1 MVSRAVLFAPAERH
15 DGRDGPLNGHSRSTE
30 PIALLPVGNRPMLA
44 HALDE
49 LTASGVDGV
58 AVLSER
64 ELAEE
69 VDAALEAWDGPKGS
83 VEHLP
88 VDAGESFLGA
98 LAHAA
103 PHMDGERFLVHL
115 CDSLRHDSL
124 AAAIEEAPGGS
135 HDVLALVEAPDPDA
149 TPVGAGLASLRS
161 AGIYVFGPGVLEL
174 GGDEGVPARW
184 DVQIATATERLQAAG
199 GQVELRAVEHFWRYG
214 RRPDVLLQANRF
226 FLSGMKP
233 GRPTEAWLENTD
245 LQGPVSI
252 DPSARLRSATIR
264 GPVIIGPDVEI
275 SDAYIGPYSSIGRGV
290 QIENAEVEHS
300 IVLPGASI
308 RNLGGRLEASVVG
321 PGARVFRDFRLPRAL
336 RLNIGEGAEVAIS

>member
-1 MVSRAVLFAPAERH
+1 MVSKAVLFAPAA
-15 DGRDGPLNGHSRSTE
+15 RDAAEHVP
-30 PIALLPVGNRPMLA
+30 LLPVGNRPMVA

-49 LTASGVDGV
+49 LTGAGVQ
-58 AVLSER
+58 AVSVVSEP

-69 VDAALEAWDGPKGS
+69 VDAALEAWEGPKCA
-83 VEHLP
+83 VEH
-88 VDAGESFLGA
+88 VAGAAGESFLVA
-98 LAHAA
+98 LRQAA
-103 PHMDGERFLVHL
+103 PQLEDERFLVHL
-115 CDSLRHDSL
+115 CDSLRHDALST
-124 AAAIEEAPGGS
+124 AIGEPPAGAN
-135 HDVLALVEAPDPDA
+135 DVLALVEAPDPDA

-174 GGDEGVPARW
+174 DPDGEGAGRF
-184 DVQIATATERLQAAG
+184 DVQIAAATERLEAAG

-226 FLSGMKP
+226 FLSGLKP
-233 GRPTEAWLENTD
+233 AATEAWLENTD

-252 DPSARLRSATIR
+252 DPTARIRSATIR

-300 IVLPGASI
+300 IVLPRASI
-308 RNLGGRLEASVVG
+308 RTLGGRLEASVVG

-336 RLNIGEGAEVAIS
+336 RLNIGEGAEVAIT